1 MMKIDDIARLANVS
15 KSAVSIALSG
25 KPGVSQATREK
36 ILKIVQETGYIP
48 RTMIN
53 ANQVYKMNH
62 IIRFVAVVDTGFMV
76 EQYNKQPFFMELIQH
91 LENKCRDRGY
101 SLLFSKIDVSNF
113 DHGLSLLKDDNS
125 ENSGI
130 ILLGTNLKKEQ
141 MEKISEVQPNMV
153 VIDNLIEELHMNF
166 VVMNNLKGVYEA
178 CEHLVNKGHKRI
190 GYVRSKHRIHNFE
203 SRRQGFLLA
212 KEKMNF
218 ESLNYMD
225 FELSPEILTK
235 QEVLLNQLNEM
246 KKEEKELP
254 TALFCEND
262 YLAISVI
269 KTLTSAGIRVPEEI
283 SVVGFDN
290 ITEAL
295 IVSPEL
301 TTVHVEKETMAQLAL
316 DKLIQMINNPQDI
329 AVKMIVDTKLIQR
342 KSVKDIK
349 NR

>member
-1 MMKIDDIARLANVS
+1 MKIDDIAKLANVS

-48 RTMIN
+48 RTMVN

-101 SLLFSKIDVSNF
+101 SLLFSKIDLSNF

-130 ILLGTNLKKEQ
+130 ILLGTNLNKEQ
-141 MEKISEVQPNMV
+141 MDKIAAVQPNIV
-153 VIDNLIEELHMNF
+153 VIDNLIEELHMDF

-178 CEHLVNKGHKRI
+178 CEHLVSKGHKRI
-190 GYVRSKHRIHNFE
+190 GYVKSKYRIHNFE

-212 KEKMNF
+212 KEKLNF
-218 ESLNYMD
+218 DSPSYLE

-235 QEVLLNQLNEM
+235 QDMLLDQLNEL
-246 KKEEKELP
+246 KKEGHELP

-269 KTLTSAGIRVPEEI
+269 KTLMSEGIRVPEHI

-290 ITEAL
+290 ITESL
-295 IVSPEL
+295 IISPEL

-316 DKLIQMINNPQDI
+316 DKLIQKINNPKDV
-329 AVKMIVDTKLIQR
+329 ALKMIVDTKLIQR
-342 KSVKDIK
+342 KSVKKLK
-349 NR
+349 N